1 MFFRDILAVFLFYGG
16 EKMANWTCSLFK
28 EDLYSKDF
36 IELADWLEACRNY
49 VKPEYCN
56 SEEDYLYSLSKP
68 SCLENPKLCGV
79 WKIIEDPKGII
90 KENLEN

>member
-1 MFFRDILAVFLFYGG
+1 MICRVKYIGKSFGVDGLTNNKIYDVISA
-16 EKMANWTCSLFK
+16 EPP
-28 EDLYSKDF
+28 F
-36 IELADWLEACRNY
+36 IRIIDD
-49 VKPEYCN
+49 

>member
-1 MFFRDILAVFLFYGG
+1 MICRVKYIGKSFGVDSLTNNKIYDVLSV
-16 EKMANWTCSLFK
+16 ESLFIK
-28 EDLYSKDF
+28 IIDD
-36 IELADWLEACRNY
+36 
-49 VKPEYCN
+49 

-90 KENLEN
+90 KENL

>member
-1 MFFRDILAVFLFYGG
+1 MIGKVKYIGKSFGVD
-16 EKMANWTCSLFK
+16 SLTNTK
-28 EDLYSKDF
+28 IYDVISVEPPF
-36 IELADWLEACRNY
+36 IKIIDD
-49 VKPEYCN
+49 

-90 KENLEN
+90 KENLLN

>member
-1 MFFRDILAVFLFYGG
+1 MICRLKYFGVDSLTNNKIYDVISV
-16 EKMANWTCSLFK
+16 ESLFIK
-28 EDLYSKDF
+28 IIDD
-36 IELADWLEACRNY
+36 
-49 VKPEYCN
+49 

-90 KENLEN
+90 KENLVN